1 MLTRTGATC
10 LKLCRAKSL
19 DVLYLAILCDL
30 FVIVQWPFSR
40 SSDLQLED
48 SKATLYPLV
57 YLNHI
62 CVCFRAWLLA
72 VCVLV
77 KEPRKPKS
85 GRPLILRNNSL
96 LGREICRKWALCRL
110 ISNTE
115 KQSMFVVL
123 GWFRTRPKLWK
134 HRWPKYLRLLANGIL
149 KTVLHHAD
157 CPNANLAASPLLCVR
172 EDFGSQWKQSCAHE
186 ICVPAAGMPP
196 AEHENTKTRK
206 RENAKHRNGKK
217 RKRENAKTAKTRKR
231 RKHNPFRSTLN
242 TNVITALG
250 MRKVCTPAVHSV
262 YLEHKLYHSFG
273 HV

>member
-1 MLTRTGATC
+1 MAFWKLSFIMLTVQTLIWQRHHFSVSGKILEASESKYGC
-10 LKLCRAKSL
+10 GCRKF
-19 DVLYLAILCDL
+19 LAHANSYRSYMSHAMSSRESRRSIPGNSVWS
-30 FVIVQWPFSR
+30 FWPFSR

-72 VCVLV
+72 VCFLV

-85 GRPLILRNNSL
+85 GRPRILRNNSL
-96 LGREICRKWALCRL
+96 LGREISRKWALCRL
-110 ISNTE
+110 ISNTD

-172 EDFGSQWKQSCAHE
+172 EDSGSQWK
-186 ICVPAAGMPP
+186 
-196 AEHENTKTRK
+196 
-206 RENAKHRNGKK
+206 
-217 RKRENAKTAKTRKR
+217 
-231 RKHNPFRSTLN
+231 
-242 TNVITALG
+242 
-250 MRKVCTPAVHSV
+250 
-262 YLEHKLYHSFG
+262 
-273 HV
+273 